1 MWDGMVRYAKRRLVY
16 SVADVCQRAVK
27 NESIAPSDSHHAK
40 RAKAGKSTK
49 PMLKQT
55 PLLILLTSLALA
67 QAHPVIHYEQLDEI
81 RAIGCQGGLP
91 EGYSCGILVDFD
103 LPHSSMIVSVVGGV
117 MRQLSV
123 AINGTI
129 YTAVYE
135 PLWSEMINFF
145 TWGETL
151 EFPHE

>member
-1 MWDGMVRYAKRRLVY
+1 
-16 SVADVCQRAVK
+16 
-27 NESIAPSDSHHAK
+27 
-40 RAKAGKSTK
+40 
-49 PMLKQT
+49 
-55 PLLILLTSLALA
+55 
-67 QAHPVIHYEQLDEI
+67 
-81 RAIGCQGGLP
+81 
-91 EGYSCGILVDFD
+91 
-103 LPHSSMIVSVVGGV
+103 MIVSVVGGV

>member
-1 MWDGMVRYAKRRLVY
+1 MRSTRF
-16 SVADVCQRAVK
+16 
-27 NESIAPSDSHHAK
+27 P
-40 RAKAGKSTK
+40 GKSTK

-135 PLWSEMINFF
+135 PP
-145 TWGETL
+145 L
-151 EFPHE
+151 ERVDKLLRLGRNARI

>member
-1 MWDGMVRYAKRRLVY
+1 MVRYAKRRLVY

-91 EGYSCGILVDFD
+91 EGDSCGILVDFD